1 MGDKIALFAVFLKS
15 LCKDAHM
22 LKDWPTD
29 EKPHE
34 KLLQHGAHS
43 LSDAEFKVK
52 KLMVRFFNRLQ
63 LIDLA

>member
-1 MGDKIALFAVFLKS
+1 
-15 LCKDAHM
+15 M